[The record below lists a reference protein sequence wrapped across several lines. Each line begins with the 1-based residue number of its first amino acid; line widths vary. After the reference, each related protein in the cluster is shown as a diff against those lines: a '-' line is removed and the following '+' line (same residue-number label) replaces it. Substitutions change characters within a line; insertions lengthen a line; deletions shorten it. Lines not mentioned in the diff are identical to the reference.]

1 MMADGQLCYSSGQ
14 LFHFRLVGEC
24 WRVTATE
31 PVAARFEC
39 RNRAALEGVRLSS
52 AVHAGSYR
60 AAQLVYGNQVARSRS
75 STDDILVPAALSL
88 SLFSVV
94 DAIKFERHVRCKI
107 VDLFDDSARLAL
119 ASLNWYPNGFC
130 SGSPP
135 PLLLPL
141 PLLFLML

>member
-1 MMADGQLCYSSGQ
+1 M
-14 LFHFRLVGEC
+14 
-24 WRVTATE
+24 
-31 PVAARFEC
+31 AARFEC

-94 DAIKFERHVRCKI
+94 DAIKFEHHVRCKI
-107 VDLFDDSARLAL
+107 VALVATVGFILVCLHVRLYSRVAH
-119 ASLNWYPNGFC
+119 AFPE
-130 SGSPP
+130 
-135 PLLLPL
+135 
-141 PLLFLML
+141 